1 MELVKITHPACL
13 HASDVDEIAAILDEA
28 GIAALL
34 TPAQKRKGSLNIDP
48 WTVIV
53 TATSVAYLNAFGK
66 ELGEKTAAALARLAQ
81 HVLSRR
87 PKQQPHS
94 GAALIVEIED
104 RHMVLVFPG
113 YLVSDP
119 AAKPQADE
127 LINDPATLPGI
138 YQWDPSRQRWVL
150 RGLTYLVGEDRPEPG
165 EQVMSA
171 S

>member
-1 MELVKITHPACL
+1 VELVKITHPADL

-34 TPAQKRKGSLNIDP
+34 TPPQKRKGSLTIDP

-66 ELGEKTAAALARLAQ
+66 ELGEKTPAALARLAR
-81 HVLSRR
+81 HVLNHR
-87 PKQQPHS
+87 PKQHPHS
-94 GAALIVEIED
+94 GEALIVEIED
-104 RHMVLVFPG
+104 RHMVFVFPA

-119 AAKPQADE
+119 AAKQQADK
-127 LINDPATLPGI
+127 LINDPAALPGI
-138 YQWDPSRQRWVL
+138 YQWDTYRQRWVL
-150 RGLTYLVGEDRPEPG
+150 RGLTDLAGEQRPAPG
-165 EQVMSA
+165 EQVVSG